1 MYFCVPSKNM
11 DSTLLILSECML
23 SAYPLLIQ
31 MVDASLF
38 FQTGLRMIVYT
49 LVAVLAI
56 FLTGIPF
63 NPLSLFTGETAA
75 AGLLNL
81 AHVASSYIA
90 FDKLPAGNA
99 MALFYTFPVW
109 NIIGSAALFGET
121 IRMETI
127 PMILVALVGAILLA
141 KPETTHWN
149 IVGTVCAL
157 LAALTETGIY
167 LWFKH
172 KKESSDEPF
181 TKMAQMYGSSG
192 VLWILGAVALLA
204 VGYIGTDIFKVSGS
218 GLGAI
223 LTFNTVLGFVGYA
236 LRFYLVPRVP
246 TIMYSALSFIGIV
259 SAYVLGLL
267 FLKEV
272 PTVMQIAGAVAIIFA
287 NTILLRKETA

>member
-1 MYFCVPSKNM
+1 M
-11 DSTLLILSECML
+11 DSALLILSECML

-31 MVDASLF
+31 MVDATLF

-56 FLTGIPF
+56 FATGIPF
-63 NPLSLFTGETAA
+63 NPMTLLSGETAA

-81 AHVASSYIA
+81 LHVASSYIA

-99 MALFYTFPVW
+99 MALFYTYPVW
-109 NIIGSAALFGET
+109 NILGSAAVFGET
-121 IRMETI
+121 IPMKTI
-127 PMILVALVGAILLA
+127 PVILVALVGAILLA
-141 KPETTHWN
+141 KPETSHWN
-149 IVGTVCAL
+149 IVGIVSAL
-157 LAALTETGIY
+157 VAALTETGIY
-167 LWFKH
+167 LWFKQ

-192 VLWILGAVALLA
+192 GLWILGTVILLA
-204 VGYIGTDIFKVSGS
+204 IGYIGADIFKLSAS

-223 LTFNTVLGFVGYA
+223 LTFNTVLGFIGYA

-246 TIMYSALSFIGIV
+246 TVIYSALSFFGIV
-259 SAYVLGLL
+259 SAYLLGLL

-272 PTVMQIAGAVAIIFA
+272 PTTMQMLGAVAIVFA

>member
-1 MYFCVPSKNM
+1 M
-11 DSTLLILSECML
+11 DSALLVLSECML

-31 MVDASLF
+31 MVDATLF

-56 FLTGIPF
+56 FATGIPF
-63 NPLSLFTGETAA
+63 NPASLLTGETAA

-81 AHVASSYIA
+81 LHVASSYVA

-99 MALFYTFPVW
+99 MALFYTYPVW
-109 NIIGSAALFGET
+109 NILGSAAVFGET
-121 IRMETI
+121 IPMKTI

-141 KPETTHWN
+141 KPETSHWN
-149 IVGTVCAL
+149 IVGIVCAL
-157 LAALTETGIY
+157 LAALPETGIY
-167 LWFKH
+167 LWFKQ

-192 VLWILGAVALLA
+192 VLWILGTVALLA
-204 VGYIGTDIFKVSGS
+204 IGYIGSDIFKISTN

-223 LTFNTVLGFVGYA
+223 LTFNTILGIVGYA

-246 TIMYSALSFIGIV
+246 TVIYSALSFFGIV

-272 PTVMQIAGAVAIIFA
+272 PTVMQMFGAVAIILA

>member
-1 MYFCVPSKNM
+1 
-11 DSTLLILSECML
+11 
-23 SAYPLLIQ
+23 
-31 MVDASLF
+31 MVDATLV

-56 FLTGIPF
+56 FATGIPF
-63 NPLSLFTGETAA
+63 NPLSLLTGETAA

-81 AHVASSYIA
+81 LHVASSYIA

-99 MALFYTFPVW
+99 MALFYTYPVW
-109 NIIGSAALFGET
+109 NILGSAAVFGET
-121 IRMETI
+121 IPMKTI

-141 KPETTHWN
+141 KPETSHWN
-149 IVGTVCAL
+149 IIGIVCAL

-167 LWFKH
+167 LWFKQ

-192 VLWILGAVALLA
+192 LLWILGTVVMLA
-204 VGYIGTDIFKVSGS
+204 VGFIGMDVFRISGT

-223 LTFNTVLGFVGYA
+223 VTFNTILGFVGYA

-246 TIMYSALSFIGIV
+246 TVVYSALSFFGIV
-259 SAYVLGLL
+259 SAYLLGIL

-272 PTVMQIAGAVAIIFA
+272 PTMTQMAGAVAIIFA
-287 NTILLRKETA
+287 NTVLLRKETA